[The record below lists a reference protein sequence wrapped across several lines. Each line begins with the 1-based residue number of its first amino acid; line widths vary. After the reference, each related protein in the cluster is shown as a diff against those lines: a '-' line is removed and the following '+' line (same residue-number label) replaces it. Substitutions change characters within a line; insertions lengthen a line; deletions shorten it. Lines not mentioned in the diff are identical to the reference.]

1 MYGLS
6 SELIQRF
13 NAVFAQYPQLEKVVI
28 FGSRATGRYRAG
40 SDIDLAVFLKPGQS
54 LDLSQ
59 IAQQLDDLNTP
70 YMVDLV
76 AVEQL
81 ANEALIEHIHQ
92 HGQVFYPVT

>member
-40 SDIDLAVFLKPGQS
+40 SDIDLAMFLKPGQS
-54 LDLSQ
+54 LDLNR
-59 IAQQLDDLNTP
+59 IAQQLDEADAGDEQDDARDHRVRL
-70 YMVDLV
+70 VALV
-76 AVEQL
+76 AV
-81 ANEALIEHIHQ
+81 
-92 HGQVFYPVT
+92 